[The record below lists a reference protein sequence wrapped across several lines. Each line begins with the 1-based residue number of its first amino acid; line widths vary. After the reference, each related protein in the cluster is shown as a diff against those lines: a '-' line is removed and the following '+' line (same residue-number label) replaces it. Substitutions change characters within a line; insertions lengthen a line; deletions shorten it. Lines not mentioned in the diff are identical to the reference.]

1 MANGTRVV
9 VLNDGE
15 TYTDIKDCRI
25 MWVPD
30 SVPEEDVDR
39 YVKEHFDSS
48 TYVTE
53 VFGAW
58 VRSIR

>member
-1 MANGTRVV
+1 MRVV

-15 TYTDIKDCRI
+15 TYTDIEGCKI
-25 MWVPD
+25 VWVPNAVEGD
-30 SVPEEDVDR
+30 DIDQC
-39 YVKEHFDSS
+39 VKDHAASG

-58 VRSIR
+58 ERSIR